1 LGGWQDPQGFLAVTL
16 FGVASVCA
24 ELRVSAAPA
33 IKIAAAIVAAHTTA
47 LCILRYEVAGA
58 FTYCIVHLPLFAV
71 LKLTTAAPMATH
83 SITSSA
89 RKMTD
94 GGIVSPSALAAL
106 RLTTS
111 SNLTGRST
119 GKSAGFAPF
128 KILSTYAAARLCMS
142 A

>member
-33 IKIAAAIVAAHTTA
+33 IKIAAAIVAAHTTT

-58 FTYCIVHLPLFAV
+58 LTYCIVHLPLFAV

-89 RKMTD
+89 IAITP
-94 GGIVSPSALAAL
+94 GGMVRPSALAVL
-106 RLTTS
+106 RLITS
-111 SNLTGRST
+111 SNLVGWIT
-119 GKSAGFAPF
+119 GKSPAFLPLRMRPA
-128 KILSTYAAARLCMS
+128 
-142 A
+142 

>member
-33 IKIAAAIVAAHTTA
+33 IKIAAAIVAAHTTT

-58 FTYCIVHLPLFAV
+58 LTYCIVHLPLFAV
-71 LKLTTAAPMATH
+71 LKLTTAAPMATY

-89 RKMTD
+89 RARIDD
-94 GGIVSPSALAAL
+94 GTSRPSAFAAFRL
-106 RLTTS
+106 RTIWYLVGVC
-111 SNLTGRST
+111 TGRS
-119 GKSAGFAPF
+119 AGFSP
-128 KILSTYAAARLCMS
+128 LRMRSM
-142 A
+142 